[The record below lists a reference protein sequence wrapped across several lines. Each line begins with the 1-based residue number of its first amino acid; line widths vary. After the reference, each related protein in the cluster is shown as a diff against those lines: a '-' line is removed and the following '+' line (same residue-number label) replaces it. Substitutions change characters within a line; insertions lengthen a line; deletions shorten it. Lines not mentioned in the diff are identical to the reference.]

1 MALELNVGPTPIQP
15 INVHTWRLG
24 DSVSSGEYVECMDAP
39 PLWGNGPAILRDY
52 VGIDSMYYDYYVE
65 LMDGWSCLPLETV
78 VEGASTVMFGGE
90 PLTVASGHTPEEP
103 HPSLYRLSIDLTFFP
118 NP

>member
-39 PLWGNGPAILRDY
+39 ALWVDGPATLSDY
-52 VGIDSMYYDYYVE
+52 AAVESM
-65 LMDGWSCLPLETV
+65 
-78 VEGASTVMFGGE
+78 
-90 PLTVASGHTPEEP
+90 
-103 HPSLYRLSIDLTFFP
+103 
-118 NP
+118 